1 LPVVPEYHGRRDHW
15 PDDRLQRW
23 RVLRASACIRKA
35 LSMNQQLDRLEKEL
49 HLDDAA
55 HEQLRLVFG
64 RDCVQ
69 RVRHLLEDARVI
81 AALDGLAAYLSGRMD
96 RAAFDAL
103 VEESARLANQHPG
116 SRSIDGC
123 GHAAVSA
130 SYAVAKALAGRARE
144 AAEYAAYATV
154 YAQGGAAAVADL
166 EGFASEFAWQAE
178 HLAELAHVSIP
189 AS

>member
-1 LPVVPEYHGRRDHW
+1 
-15 PDDRLQRW
+15 
-23 RVLRASACIRKA
+23 
-35 LSMNQQLDRLEKEL
+35 MNQQLDRLAKEL

-55 HEQLRLVFG
+55 HERLRLVFA

-69 RVRHLLEDARVI
+69 RVRHLLEDPRVI
-81 AALDGLAAYLSGRMD
+81 AALDGLDGFLAGRLD
-96 RAAFDAL
+96 RTGFVAL

-166 EGFASEFAWQAE
+166 DSFAPEFAWQAE
-178 HLAELAHVSIP
+178 HLAELAHVSMP
-189 AS
+189 TS